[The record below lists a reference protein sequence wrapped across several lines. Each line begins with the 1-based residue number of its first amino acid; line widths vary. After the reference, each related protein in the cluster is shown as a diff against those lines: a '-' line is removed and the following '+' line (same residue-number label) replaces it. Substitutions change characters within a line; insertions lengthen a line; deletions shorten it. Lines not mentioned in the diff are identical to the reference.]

1 MEKQV
6 EVTEVDDS
14 DEVEIVENPVRKVKH
29 TEVGIASPR
38 WGWQEQP
45 TTDYAK

>member
-1 MEKQV
+1 MEKVV

-14 DEVEIVENPVRKVKH
+14 DEVEIVENPARKLRHV
-29 TEVGIASPR
+29 EEMVAWPR